1 MYNEC
6 RHKEGPT
13 GSMGADERMFA
24 MAEHKFLKEK
34 PVKYGLPFLCVAIL
48 ALVLALRYGFFFSTN
63 DDSLLEAI
71 LSGAFSG
78 SPETHDMYH
87 LYPLSCLFALL
98 YRICPLI
105 PWYGLSLF
113 VAQFGVLYLGLVRC
127 AGYAKGL
134 GKKAILCVLA
144 VLFFTGLMLQELIL
158 IQYTVTSAMMAD
170 MSVFLLITDEREEET
185 LGQFMLHR
193 FPCIALYAAAF
204 MLRSEMG
211 LFLLPFMV
219 VGCVYKWLWDD
230 DREDDCWQSSMVLA
244 VILLLAA
251 VTHNGLFVVLAC
263 LEISRGT
270 VWCLIEEGRWRKRY
284 LLRYSLFLLCLT
296 GIIGA
301 LYALDTIAYRSE
313 EWKEAR
319 DFCDSRTSIYDFG
332 KIPAYAESRELYEKL
347 GISEEEQMLLEN
359 YNFALSDAYD
369 SEALEE
375 IEAYQTQY
383 FSYMRT
389 VEYVKKVILDV
400 VNRMTVEPDLPYSIV
415 LIALYAVAVFGFVL
429 MKRYT
434 GVYFMT
440 YVLMAHMICW
450 CYLTWKN
457 RLPDRV
463 THGLYL
469 TEIVMIAAILLRR
482 YRVSKEISGGDRNR
496 GHIPATIPQAER
508 RRKLYVGLPWVLFGV
523 LGVYSLCSCLAKL
536 PAEIS
541 AAQEAERNWET
552 VRTYCE
558 SNPEELY
565 LLDTLSFASYVEK
578 VFDGR
583 RGIQNY
589 TLCGGWS
596 VNMPA
601 WDRKLAAFGV
611 QESLYRSIQERKEF
625 YFIMEDSRDIGWM
638 RSFFE
643 TENLGVKVQLTDVLA
658 VDGGM
663 EYEVYR
669 ITPYACIETLKNGK

>member
-1 MYNEC
+1 
-6 RHKEGPT
+6 
-13 GSMGADERMFA
+13 MGADERMFV
-24 MAEHKFLKEK
+24 MAEHVFSKEK
-34 PVKYGLPFLCVAIL
+34 PVKYGLPFLCVAVL
-48 ALVLALRYGFFFSTN
+48 ALVLALKYGFYFSSN

-71 LSGAFSG
+71 LSGTFSG
-78 SPETHDMYH
+78 SPETHDMQH

-105 PWYGLSLF
+105 PWYGLSLCA
-113 VAQFGVLYLGLVRC
+113 AQFGVLYLGLVRC

-134 GKKAILCVLA
+134 GKKAILCVLT
-144 VLFFTGLMLQELIL
+144 VLLFSGLMLQELIM
-158 IQYTVTSAMMAD
+158 IQYTVVSAVMAA

-185 LGQFMLHR
+185 LGRFMLHR
-193 FPCIALYAAAF
+193 LPYIALYAAAF

-230 DREDDCWQSSMVLA
+230 NREDDCWQSGMVLA
-244 VILLLAA
+244 VLLLLVA
-251 VTHNGLFVVLAC
+251 VTHEGLFVVLAC

-270 VWCLIEEGRWRKRY
+270 VWCLIEEGRWRKRH
-284 LLRYSLFLLCLT
+284 LLRYSVFLLCLT
-296 GIIGA
+296 GTIGA
-301 LYALDTIAYRSE
+301 LYAVDAIAYRSE

-319 DFCDSRTSIYDFG
+319 AFFDGRTVIYDFG
-332 KIPAYAESRELYEKL
+332 KIPPYAESRELYDKL

-369 SEALEE
+369 SEALEY
-375 IEAYQTQY
+375 IEAYQTKY
-383 FSYMRT
+383 FSYMHT

-400 VNRMTVEPDLPYSIV
+400 VNRMTVKPDLPYSIV
-415 LIALYAVAVFGFVL
+415 LIALYAAAVVGFVL

-440 YVLMAHMICW
+440 YVLTAHMVCW

-469 TEIVMIAAILLRR
+469 TEIVMIAAICLRR
-482 YRVSKEISGGDRNR
+482 YRAGKEISGGGQNR
-496 GHIPATIPQAER
+496 GHIPAAKPQTER
-508 RRKLYVGLPWVLFGV
+508 RRKLYVRLSWVLFGV
-523 LGVYSLCSCLAKL
+523 LGIYGLCSSLAQL
-536 PAEIS
+536 PEEVS

-552 VRTYCE
+552 VRSYCE
-558 SNPEELY
+558 SKPEDLY

-596 VNMPA
+596 VNTPA

-611 QESLYRSIQERKEF
+611 QESLYQSVQEGKEF

-638 RSFFE
+638 RNFFE
-643 TENLGVKVQLTDVLA
+643 TEDLEVKVQLTDVLA

-663 EYEVYR
+663 AYEVYK
-669 ITPYACIETLKNGK
+669 ITPYACIETIKNGK

>member
-1 MYNEC
+1 
-6 RHKEGPT
+6 
-13 GSMGADERMFA
+13 MGADERMFA
-24 MAEHKFLKEK
+24 MAEHMFSKEK
-34 PVKYGLPFLCVAIL
+34 QVKYGLPFVCVAIL
-48 ALVLALRYGFFFSTN
+48 ALVLALRYGFYFSSN

-78 SPETHDMYH
+78 SPETHDMQH

-98 YRICPLI
+98 YRICPFL
-105 PWYGLSLF
+105 PWYGLSLCA
-113 VAQFGVLYLGLVRC
+113 AQFGVLYLGLVRC

-134 GKKAILCVLA
+134 GKKVLVCVLT
-144 VLFFTGLMLQELIL
+144 VLLFTGLMLQELIM
-158 IQYTVTSAMMAD
+158 IQYTVVSAMMAA

-193 FPCIALYAAAF
+193 LPYIALYAAAF

-219 VGCVYKWLWDD
+219 VGCAYKWLWDD
-230 DREDDCWQSSMVLA
+230 DREDACWQSCMVLA
-244 VILLLAA
+244 VLLLLAA
-251 VTHNGLFVVLAC
+251 VTHIDLFFVLAC
-263 LEISRGT
+263 LEIFGGT
-270 VWCLIEEGRWRKRY
+270 VWCLIREGRRRKRY
-284 LLRYSLFLLCLT
+284 LLRYSLFLLCL
-296 GIIGA
+296 IGTIGT
-301 LYALDTIAYRSE
+301 LYAVDAIAYRSG

-319 DFCDSRTSIYDFG
+319 AFFDGRTVIYDFG
-332 KIPAYAESRELYEKL
+332 KIPAYAESRELYDKL
-347 GISEEEQMLLEN
+347 GISEEEQILLEN

-369 SEALEE
+369 SEALGH
-375 IEAYQTQY
+375 IEAYQTKY
-383 FSYMRT
+383 FSYMHT

-400 VNRMTVEPDLPYSIV
+400 VNRMTVKPDLPYSIV
-415 LIALYAVAVFGFVL
+415 LIALYAAAVVGFVL
-429 MKRYT
+429 MKRFT

-440 YVLMAHMICW
+440 YVLMAHMVCW

-469 TEIVMIAAILLRR
+469 TEIVMIAAICLRR
-482 YRVSKEISGGDRNR
+482 YRAGKEISGADRNC
-496 GHIPATIPQAER
+496 GHIPATTPQAER

-523 LGVYSLCSCLAKL
+523 LGVYGLCNSLAQL
-536 PAEIS
+536 PAEVS
-541 AAQEAERNWET
+541 AAQEAERNWVT
-552 VRTYCE
+552 VRSYCE
-558 SNPEELY
+558 SNPEDLY

-583 RGIQNY
+583 REIQNY
-589 TLCGGWS
+589 SLCGGWS

-611 QESLYRSIQERKEF
+611 QESLYRSIQEGKEF
-625 YFIMEDSRDIGWM
+625 YFIMEDGRDIEWM
-638 RSFFE
+638 RNFFE

-658 VDGGM
+658 VGGV
-663 EYEVYR
+663 EYEVYK
-669 ITPYACIETLKNGK
+669 ITPYACIETIKNGK

>member
-1 MYNEC
+1 
-6 RHKEGPT
+6 
-13 GSMGADERMFA
+13 MGADERMFA
-24 MAEHKFLKEK
+24 MAEHIFSREK
-34 PVKYGLPFLCVAIL
+34 SVKYGLPLLCVAIL
-48 ALVLALRYGFFFSTN
+48 ALVLSLRYGFFFSSN
-63 DDSLLEAI
+63 DDSLMEAI
-71 LSGAFSG
+71 ISGTFSG
-78 SPETHDMYH
+78 SPETHDMFH
-87 LYPLSCLFALL
+87 LYPLSFLFALL

-105 PWYGLSLF
+105 PWYGLILCM
-113 VAQFGVLYLGLVRC
+113 AQFGVLYLGLVRC
-127 AGYAKGL
+127 AGYAKGF

-144 VLFFTGLMLQELIL
+144 ALLFTGLMLQELIM
-158 IQYTVTSAMMAD
+158 IQFTIVSAMMAA

-193 FPCIALYAAAF
+193 LPCIALYAAAY
-204 MLRSEMG
+204 MMRNEMG

-219 VGCVYKWLWDD
+219 AGCVYKWLWDD
-230 DREDDCWQSSMVLA
+230 NREDDCWQSGIVLA
-244 VILLLAA
+244 VLLLLAA
-251 VTHNGLFVVLAC
+251 VTHEGLFVVLAC

-270 VWCLIEEGRWRKRY
+270 VWCLIEEGRWRKRH

-301 LYALDTIAYRSE
+301 LYTVDAIAYRSE

-319 DFCDSRTSIYDFG
+319 AFCKSRASIYDVG
-332 KIPAYAESRELYEKL
+332 KIPPYAESQELYDKL

-369 SEALEE
+369 SETLAH
-375 IEAYQTQY
+375 IEAYQTRY

-389 VEYVKKVILDV
+389 VQYVKKVILNV
-400 VNRMTVEPDLPYSIV
+400 VNRMTVNPDLPYSMV
-415 LIALYAVAVFGFVL
+415 LTALYAAAVIGFVL
-429 MKRYT
+429 MKRFS

-440 YVLMAHMICW
+440 YALMAHMVCW

-457 RLPDRV
+457 RFPDRV

-469 TEIVMIAAILLRR
+469 TEIVMIAAICLRR
-482 YRVSKEISGGDRNR
+482 YRAGKENFGEDRNG

-508 RRKLYVGLPWVLFGV
+508 RRKLYAGLLWVLFGA
-523 LGVYSLCSCLAKL
+523 LGVYSLCSSLVKL
-536 PAEIS
+536 PEEIS
-541 AAQEAERNWET
+541 AAQEAERSWET
-552 VRTYCE
+552 VRSYCE

-583 RGIQNY
+583 REIQNY

-611 QESLYRSIQERKEF
+611 QESLYRSIQEGKEF
-625 YFIMEDSRDIGWM
+625 YFIMEDSKDIGWM
-638 RSFFE
+638 RNFFE
-643 TENLGVKVQLTDVLA
+643 TEDIEVKVQLTDVLA
-658 VDGGM
+658 VDGGVK
-663 EYEVYR
+663 YEVYK
-669 ITPYACIETLKNGK
+669 ITPYACIETTKNGK